1 MSTKKVVDTK
11 KASPN
16 TRANIAI
23 PTADNANYIAEIESS
38 KFATAYKELI
48 ERVLPDINIR
58 KPETFAT
65 YGSAERYYQD
75 SFSYIYN
82 SYPYD
87 GSRLEK
93 VNWSLSASAVDL
105 GVLQHEYP
113 RETGFV
119 NFSPSGWGSVS
130 ASSGRYGLS
139 TTPEYIKFSGGPY
152 VGSVYSL
159 SSNRESS
166 LKVNPSDGN
175 TLEFWLKKDS
185 FVSGS
190 TGSEVV
196 FDSYTID
203 FAEGED
209 RHGRFLLELS
219 GATGS
224 PFHLTYMSG
233 TTGFD
238 RIQVGED
245 ITTAT
250 VADGNWHHYAFV
262 VSYQDSI
269 LKAETY
275 LDGQYNSTVTS
286 SIASMGAVSGYFNG
300 VIGSLA
306 TEKDSNGGLG
316 YGKLSGSLDEIR
328 FWKTARTAKSIG
340 NHFDFPVHG
349 ATDNESID
357 SVLGI
362 YYKFNEGTIS
372 SQNTD
377 KVILDYSGRL
387 NNGEFIGYTTAS
399 RGSGSAITESDSTT
413 QKELGDPIMNP
424 QSSRVKSS
432 LDFLVK
438 IGKDYDKINNS
449 LIFKTVPQWVFDS
462 DFGSSNYSSD
472 FGILLQTIA
481 SKFDSIKILID
492 GLPRLGRTG
501 YTAATSATGSVNYT
515 ESFYSVLC
523 CSRELLDE
531 QTIVGSQGQ
540 ISYQNL
546 LSRGFNVEEL
556 PIVNKVGLGE
566 YIDNLGLN
574 QAELN
579 SENGSHLV
587 ESKMEI
593 IKNKILQNTYNNL
606 HSIYETK
613 GTESSFRNLIRCFGV
628 DEKLVAPNVYIN
640 NGEIIL
646 KDDLVQEEVRV
657 KSLALKDDN
666 RKITLF
672 QTSSASDERYY
683 IVGKDSGSVSYEIKT
698 LLPSIDNATT
708 VAATSSIFGINEVE
722 TSSFEVSDPNNAGF
736 VVKSVKSRISN
747 KGTYF
752 TLSSSAGI
760 FNKIT
765 TEYFAE
771 AFNDTI
777 WNLSV
782 RFSEDTDIKFS
793 NVNNKSTKQYKVEFS
808 GHQYEQDI
816 LVSDFNLSESIS
828 QSDYDSFI
836 QANKSVFIGAERTG
850 ITGSLI
856 TESENKFLSF
866 SVWDDYLDYDEI
878 REHAKSSDN
887 LGRFLAFQEESDNR
901 GRSYLRSDSLVLNWQ
916 FDDVSINNSVAQIE
930 DHASGSTQNVSIY
943 GPIVGYKYPA
953 KSTAISNSNEIV
965 GNEILSFMKQV
976 QIDNARA
983 KSRVEIKERE
993 IDSFELDSR
1002 PISYMYTYEKS
1013 MYQVISREMLR
1024 MIAGVSAYNNLVG
1037 EPIYKYRQDYKSLEK
1052 LRERFFN
1059 KVESDI
1065 DLERFIEYYK
1075 WFDSSLGKMLQQLQ
1089 PATAAMKLGLQ
1100 DVVESHAF
1108 ERNKYKHQAPTFEFK
1123 DPKIEGQILGIN
1135 ELLYDW
1141 EHGHA
1146 PLLVEEPIYWAAFDG
1161 TDDFIDVPDHDD
1173 HNFGDSLTDEP
1184 FSLSAW
1190 VVFTDPS
1197 VNQAIMGKFEGN
1209 ADSEYLLFTNGGY
1222 LQFNIYD
1229 EDTGSAVRIQ
1239 SVTNSM
1245 PFTAG
1250 TLYNITVTY
1259 DGSGLGTGINIYIDG
1274 TLVAQTRTTGGSY
1287 TAMHN
1292 TSVNFQIGSTVLGTL
1307 DFARNMRHVMV
1318 FGAELASSDVTE
1330 LLSLYDRGKLDV
1342 SATTLTK
1349 YSDLISWWKLD
1360 GTDLGSATATDA
1372 IGGHDGTFNG
1382 DAEIVLE
1389 GNFIFSERNQAE
1401 NCLWWKDRAERDDIL
1416 AITGG
1421 PNDDRQTINTR
1432 INTVVSGSTYVV
1444 RNLSRPYKIEG
1455 QNVKTIQVGSNRN
1468 ANKNKD
1474 LYRIVNSGKEIT
1486 LDAVDI
1492 YEFKQCDDVID
1503 PQEEKVYTAKAD
1515 VEGTSGYL
1523 DVDADMI
1530 FPFSLYSSSA
1540 GNDFSIFKDNL
1551 KITNNHDDEAF
1562 SLQGPFV
1569 REFVGGMPHRRVK
1582 FLTAD
1587 TERAEAYILSASAT
1601 TLTLKQ
1607 SSGLKSMVSRGRS
1620 TFLNIANI
1628 KTDKDSTP
1636 IVLGNYDKVYE
1647 IVQTHGRSLNNRLLA
1662 DSGSIP
1668 IDPIS
1673 TGRVFGTV
1681 DYTVPTRP
1689 RSEHV
1694 FVNRF
1699 SAPGGPETM
1708 AHGSRDLESG
1718 EFSIYNTM
1726 NYRNLS
1732 VRDPLNRLHSERSEQ
1747 FGYRSGSTTQ
1757 ASVHMT
1763 NRNYLYSVTSGS
1775 YGEEK
1780 EPDNFYAQHPI
1791 PQNDMQYAWITASS
1805 DTTALELVDANA
1817 GFGHQHGFT
1826 TGSKSAIQ
1834 FISSSTYQN
1843 PLLETLLEAS
1853 DAQSSDYFGT
1863 SVSLYGDTAV
1873 VGAPGEDDPGSQSG
1887 AIYLYKKT
1895 NGYWTQTDKIEA
1907 SDAAN
1912 NDNFGYSVS
1921 LYKDVMVVGA
1931 YLNDT
1936 YGKAYIYEK
1945 NNDSWE
1951 EKQIISSSVSSLFD
1965 YSKTVAVYGQG
1976 HARDA
1981 DVFVADPYYSTSK
1994 GSVLVYR
2001 KQPNGSWSESQR
2013 ISPSDLTNYT
2023 YFGRY
2028 GISVHGE
2035 TLVVGSEWSDP
2046 GGITNAGG
2054 VYIFDKL
2061 NDNSWPTSSY
2071 TQFLTASD
2079 KATQDDLGHD
2089 VAIYGSAIV
2098 AAAPGKDSAA
2108 GAAYIYEKTAG
2119 TWAEVQKLQPS
2130 ELVATDRFG
2139 DAVAIGDGVVAV
2151 GAAGQGTP
2159 ALVPGSGSVYIYEK
2173 QGDSWVQVNK
2183 LMPPQG
2189 TPDFAAYSWSLSFDG
2204 DVLLVGAKE
2213 DNSTTANYTGV
2224 AYTYRKM
2231 GKSWADVEANYAGIN
2246 LNIVDGLDESTN
2258 TLQKATDATVSQLIT
2273 HRQGPYAWPT
2283 WKQIRG
2289 YEHPIARA
2297 HKNSNTFSRVYM
2309 GSSQVNDSLNKK
2321 ALLFEGTNSYLN
2333 IDSTVNSFVS
2343 KKGVSVFAWIKH
2355 PEVTNLYSHA
2365 LLGIHQ
2371 SDGNNRI
2378 VFGLKGTS
2386 SDSYTGP
2393 GTLTFYQQT
2402 AGTRWNKGSHTRI
2415 DDNQWHHVGF
2425 VFNKTSDTSAT
2436 IDFYLDGVKLG
2447 STVTG
2452 LNPLD
2457 AQLNV
2462 ATDKVSIGQEF
2473 DFGLS
2478 TSDFWG
2484 GYIADFAIWNRSL
2497 SSTEVSDLVKY
2508 SGVDSRSFGP
2518 INLNKH
2524 SAANNLTAWYKMG
2537 DGKLNNRSD
2546 TINIELGDTTGNRIF
2561 NNADIFT
2568 GQYDALPTGSSE
2580 TFSIVDVSRELPGD
2594 YFVSSPKQIISGS
2607 HDIAMNAGYSRALDR
2622 SANVYERARKL
2633 DVLGTD
2639 NLGTFD
2645 KIRVIKNYKD
2655 IPVTKRFFPMSL
2667 TFHGSEAPT
2676 RGTWYTEEEMVWKEG
2691 LDSRLPRF
2699 FKVRENIQ
2707 KLDQSTREM
2716 AWINDSNYYEY
2727 LTKNIILGEDFEIE
2741 ELSDYASSYG
2751 HVGLKKTYQND
2762 VTTFSEMQI
2771 MEDAFMSEDVNH
2783 EYLPFVNS
2791 LVDEL
2796 ATNDSKLLQSS
2807 YSEKI
2812 YPREINTFTKNARE
2826 RENFDFFRWKSS
2838 VSDRSIIL
2846 SGNVN
2851 HYPDQPLLAEAN
2863 ASAFPKYDS
2872 SNQDDYKK
2880 SFFGLFD
2887 AVDVSSNSG
2896 GNIEVASNIS
2906 ASSWVLDSRSDL
2918 TVYPVNITSSYLN
2931 DSSSFLAARDQ
2942 GTRGEGIL
2950 QNDFSTF
2957 PLGYNGLYGAPPFS
2971 LVYNRRIPQVSG
2983 SDVYLA
2989 GEAKW
2994 EASTGTLGPF
3004 YDSYKDY
3011 AFSDIRLMA
3020 QDHSIVPEFRIS
3032 EFVNEILAG
3041 DRPYPDGRI
3050 EDPLSYWED
3059 YLSITG
3065 AVYANSSGDIELG
3078 PQFYK
3083 SYSNSDFMK
3092 YFEVIDNN
3100 VISNEQP
3107 ISHSRITL
3115 KCKAAMK
3122 FLPYKGFYPADRA
3135 TEIAELFYK
3144 NYLSDNVLAAARVF
3158 DDSQNSEEDTRQYL
3172 KLRAHCSR
3180 YQASKLLFGPGVLM
3194 NSIKAGVAVDYPR
3207 FSGAIANVRD
3217 RLPETIP
3224 LTGSWPTAED
3234 EIFIASGS
3242 FFTGSAINNTV
3253 DQGIPRLKGPGVKPG
3268 ARIEFED
3275 MLNPANIYDTTLYD
3289 HEPHPSAS
3297 LIYGSKYWN
3306 RIIERSAKFGNFN
3319 QNLLPLD
3326 LGIEFNNTRESFA
3339 RQMSPYTM
3347 AMQNFAAETV
3357 NFFVEDGH
3365 LTTAMSK
3372 PIDEYFV
3379 SGTTYKMNVR
3389 LTNVDNVMYDRH
3401 SAFGPP
3407 VDDSGDG
3414 LELRDL
3420 SVAGAPAPDAIA
3432 LTFNDPDDYRAEIE
3446 ASVHSQGDLPGF
3458 LIKDM
3463 DSQGNTLTP
3472 FFDVVF
3478 YSSDT
3483 QKSIYPDYSSSGY
3496 VLIYIDID
3504 DLTTANDVAQE
3515 VKSRLQS
3522 FSLITQYLD
3531 VSSDGS
3537 IITMSASYNGP
3548 SEISTSLTQNGTIG
3562 IDIFTGSS
3570 NPSIFASTVSAF
3582 TFSGGVAEDADYYTE
3597 STIATTSSHGYMPFV
3612 PPFLDPNADPYVEV
3626 SFTPDE
3632 SRNWSAREIVE
3643 ASTFEYYNFKEVP
3656 NNSDSNNNYIHA
3668 MSLSASLNLGII
3680 TSLKT
3685 DNVETIVSG
3694 NGFISNSE
3702 NPEVIG
3708 VQTDIKVD
3716 DNKKLDRWV
3725 IQTKWETPVL
3735 DFTNVKA
3742 TALNLST
3749 GQEQLVSGSPWKTR
3763 YWDQYYSVGKPRS
3776 GVTSGSFMTGSIG
3789 MWHQK
3794 GALIGNDSLTKD
3806 KGYFLKIEDVQG
3818 SEGLASKLGFV
3829 NYAENQQSTKG
3840 LKRAKEYR
3848 TRIGAV
3854 EDRKVVKEAVVAIP
3868 YVIRKDLNNRV
3879 DFVTF
3884 NPSLFEHAKNN
3895 FNFIKK
3901 ELNNVPLSSNIATIE
3916 EYKEF
3921 LAKYQKQTRDYISD
3935 APLNA
3940 IEYQLFMMED
3950 YILPPQLDFRI
3961 TGNDPFMMYFFQFR
3975 ASLDKTDVSNI
3986 WQNLYPESY
3995 LSSAKGRYSCA
4006 DRSFEGRIA
4015 SMKDV
4020 SYVSHYL
4027 DTLNVVGNNL
4037 SPVDSVYDLF
4047 SPRNTQDKT
4056 RWLVFKVKER
4066 GQANLENIRMSSIDP
4081 RISNVEKLEYIKES
4095 KSSLTTETQN
4105 KVAETSGLRSAVE
4118 NKLQYNWPYDYF
4130 SFVELVKLEAKIDSY
4145 NYKK

>member
-1 MSTKKVVDTK
+1 MSRKKSADQNQPTEPKKVIVT
-11 KASPN
+11 
-16 TRANIAI
+16 AI
-23 PTADNANYIAEIESS
+23 SAAENEQYNSQIES
-38 KFATAYKELI
+38 ADYIDAYKKLV
-48 ERVLPDINIR
+48 ERVLPNIDVR
-58 KPETFAT
+58 NPKTFVS
-65 YGSAERYYQD
+65 YGSAEKYYEN

-87 GSRLEK
+87 GSGLEK
-93 VNWSLSASAVDL
+93 IQWSLSASAIDL
-105 GVLQHEYP
+105 GVLQYEYP
-113 RETGFV
+113 KETGYVTFT
-119 NFSPSGWGSVS
+119 PEGWGSVDT
-130 ASSGRYGLS
+130 SSGRYSLPDS
-139 TTPEYIKFSGGPY
+139 VEYIKFSGGPY
-152 VGSVYSL
+152 VGSVFD
-159 SSNRESS
+159 SSTGRESS
-166 LKVNPSDGN
+166 LKINPSLGN

-185 FVSGS
+185 FVSSS
-190 TGSEVV
+190 TQTEVV

-203 FAEGED
+203 FDEGED
-209 RHGRFLLELS
+209 KYGRFLLELS
-219 GATGS
+219 GAAGS
-224 PFHLTYMSG
+224 PFYLTYMSG
-233 TTGFD
+233 TNGFD
-238 RIQVGED
+238 RQQLGEG
-245 ITTAT
+245 ITDSS
-250 VADGNWHHYAFV
+250 VADGKWHHYAFV
-262 VSYQDSI
+262 LSHTGST
-269 LKAETY
+269 LKAEMY
-275 LDGQYNSTVTS
+275 LDGAHNATVTS
-286 SIASMGAVSGYFNG
+286 SIASMNPVSGYFNG
-300 VIGSLA
+300 AIGSLA
-306 TEKDSNGGLG
+306 TEKDSTGGLG
-316 YGKLSGSLDEIR
+316 YGKLSGSVDEVR
-328 FWKTARTAKSIG
+328 FWKIKRTAENIG
-340 NHFDFPVHG
+340 NYFDFPVHG
-349 ATDNESID
+349 ATDKEQINST
-357 SVLGI
+357 LGL
-362 YYKFNEGTIS
+362 YYKFNEGTVS
-372 SQNTD
+372 LTATD
-377 KVILDYSGRL
+377 KVVLDYSGRL
-387 NNGEFIGYTTAS
+387 NNGEFVGYS
-399 RGSGSAITESDSTT
+399 SSNRNSGSAITESDSETT
-413 QKELGDPIMNP
+413 LQVELGDPIMNP
-424 QSSRVKSS
+424 NSNRVRTALQTLKE
-432 LDFLVK
+432 
-438 IGKDYDKINNS
+438 IGKDYDDYNNS
-449 LIFKTVPQWVFDS
+449 SIFKTVPQWAYEPS
-462 DFGSSNYSSD
+462 AGSSNPESD
-472 FGILLQTIA
+472 FSILLQAVA
-481 SKFDSIKILID
+481 SKFDSIKLLID
-492 GLPRLGRTG
+492 SLPTLNQPS
-501 YTAATSATGSVNYT
+501 YSDSTASPGSVDYKD
-515 ESFYSVLC
+515 SFYSMLGC
-523 CSRELLDE
+523 EREFVTE
-531 QTIVGSQGQ
+531 RRNVGSVGKY
-540 ISYQNL
+540 SWQNL
-546 LSRGFNVEEL
+546 LARGFNIEDF
-556 PIVNKVGLGE
+556 PI
-566 YIDNLGLN
+566 LN
-574 QAELN
+574 QITLNQYITNTGFDQTDPNIVEGSSLSLLESNAE
-579 SENGSHLV
+579 V
-587 ESKMEI
+587 
-593 IKNKILQNTYNNL
+593 IKDKILENTYNNL
-606 HSIYETK
+606 HSIYEKK
-613 GTESSFRNLIRCFGV
+613 GTEASFRNLIRCYGV
-628 DEKLVAPNVYIN
+628 DEKLISPNVYIN

-646 KDDLVQEEVRV
+646 KDDLVSEEVRIN
-657 KSLALKDDN
+657 SLAAHNDN
-666 RKITLF
+666 YQVTIF
-672 QTSSASDERYY
+672 QTASTSDERYY
-683 IVGKDSGSVSYEIKT
+683 IAGKDSGSVSYEVKT
-698 LLPSIDNATT
+698 IFPSTDSSDATYNT
-708 VAATSSIFGINEVE
+708 TSIFGVNEVN
-722 TSSFEVSDPNNAGF
+722 TVSFELASPNNAAFTVGAL
-736 VVKSVKSRISN
+736 KSSQTN
-747 KGTYF
+747 KGSYF

-760 FNKIT
+760 FDSIT
-765 TEYFAE
+765 TPYFTGV
-771 AFNDTI
+771 FDNTV
-777 WNLSV
+777 WNFAV
-782 RFSEDTDIKFS
+782 RFTEDTAVKLS
-793 NVNNKSTKQYKVEFS
+793 NVNNKSSKEYKVEFS
-808 GHQYEQDI
+808 GYQYEMDI
-816 LVSDFNLSESIS
+816 LVSSFNLSESIS
-828 QSDYDSFI
+828 QSDYENFI
-836 QANKSVFIGAERTG
+836 QANKSVFLGAERSD
-850 ITGSLI
+850 ITGSVI
-856 TESENKFLSF
+856 TNSENKFLSL
-866 SVWDDYLDYDEI
+866 SVWDDYLEDSEVM
-878 REHAKSSDN
+878 EHAKSADN
-887 LGRFLAFQEESDNR
+887 IGRFLAFHEESDNS
-901 GRSYLRSDSLVLNWQ
+901 GRSHLRADSLALNWQ
-916 FDDVSINNSVAQIE
+916 FDNVTTSGSTIE
-930 DHASGSTQNVSIY
+930 IADHASGSTDDISIY
-943 GPIVGYKYPA
+943 GQIVGYKYPA
-953 KSTAISNSNEIV
+953 KSTSLASASDIIKSEA
-965 GNEILSFMKQV
+965 LSFMKQV
-976 QIDNARA
+976 PIDNARA
-983 KSRVEIKERE
+983 KSRVEIKDRE
-993 IDSFELDSR
+993 IEYFELDSR
-1002 PISYMYTYEKS
+1002 PISYIYTYEKS

-1024 MIAGVSAYNNLVG
+1024 MLAGVSAYNNLIG

-1059 KVESDI
+1059 KVEGDI

-1075 WFDSSLGKMLQQLQ
+1075 WLDSSLGKMLQQLQ

-1100 DVVESHAF
+1100 DVVESHTL
-1108 ERNKYKHQAPTFEFK
+1108 ERNKYKHQAPVFEFK

-1161 TDDFIDVPDHDD
+1161 TDDFIDVPDSDD
-1173 HNFGDSLTDEP
+1173 FSFGDTATDSP
-1184 FSLSAW
+1184 FSLTAW
-1190 VVFTDPS
+1190 AVFTSPGS
-1197 VNQAIMGKFEGN
+1197 SAQAIMGKYDGN
-1209 ADSEYLLFTNGGY
+1209 TDSEYLVFNNNGF

-1229 EDTGSAVRIQ
+1229 QNTTNRIQ
-1239 SVTNSM
+1239 SKTNSSV
-1245 PFTAG
+1245 FVDG
-1250 TLYNITVTY
+1250 NLYNITVTY
-1259 DGSGLGTGINIYIDG
+1259 DGSGNSSGINIYIDG
-1274 TLVAQTRTTGGSY
+1274 TLVSQTRSSTGVY

-1292 TSVNFQIGSTVLGTL
+1292 TTVNFQIGSTVLGTL

-1318 FGAELASSDVTE
+1318 FGAELDSSDVTE
-1330 LLSLYDRGKLDV
+1330 LLSLYDRGKLNV

-1360 GTDLGSATATDA
+1360 GTDFGSATATDV

-1389 GNFIFSERNQAE
+1389 GNFVFSGRNQAE
-1401 NCLWWKDRAERDDIL
+1401 NCLWWKDRAERDGVL
-1416 AITGG
+1416 AISGG
-1421 PNDDRQTINTR
+1421 PNEDRQTINTR

-1492 YEFKQCDDVID
+1492 YEFKQCDDVIN
-1503 PQEEKVYTAKAD
+1503 PQEEKVYTAKTD

-1523 DVDADMI
+1523 DADADMI

-1551 KITNNHDDEAF
+1551 KITNNHDDEIF

-1587 TERAEAYILSASAT
+1587 AERAEAYMLSASAT

-1607 SSGLKSMVSRGRS
+1607 SSGPKSIVSRGRP

-1636 IVLGNYDKVYE
+1636 IVVGNYDKVYE

-1673 TGRVFGTV
+1673 AGRVFGTV

-1775 YGEEK
+1775 YGEQK
-1780 EPDNFYAQHPI
+1780 EPDNFYVQHPI

-1805 DTTALELVDANA
+1805 DTTALELVEANA
-1817 GFGHQHGFT
+1817 GFGHQHNFIT
-1826 TGSKSAIQ
+1826 SSRSVIQ

-1843 PLLETLLEAS
+1843 PVIESKIVSS
-1853 DAQSSDYFGT
+1853 DIEDEDYFGFDV
-1863 SVSLYGDTAV
+1863 SVYGDILL
-1873 VGAPGEDDPGSQSG
+1873 VGASREDDPGTDSG
-1887 AIYLYKKT
+1887 AAYVFERINGVWQQVQKLEPPQHLSDDRHGRSVWYDGNRMIIGAYAQGFAGSYATVYEKVTGSWEVMNTTAAVNGMLTPLSLASNFGRAVQIQGDTAIVGNAALDSGQGGVHVY
-1895 NGYWTQTDKIEA
+1895 NYNSDIGYW
-1907 SDAAN
+1907 
-1912 NDNFGYSVS
+1912 
-1921 LYKDVMVVGA
+1921 DVA
-1931 YLNDT
+1931 
-1936 YGKAYIYEK
+1936 
-1945 NNDSWE
+1945 
-1951 EKQIISSSVSSLFD
+1951 
-1965 YSKTVAVYGQG
+1965 GQ
-1976 HARDA
+1976 
-1981 DVFVADPYYSTSK
+1981 
-1994 GSVLVYR
+1994 
-2001 KQPNGSWSESQR
+2001 E
-2013 ISPSDLTNYT
+2013 I
-2023 YFGRY
+2023 
-2028 GISVHGE
+2028 
-2035 TLVVGSEWSDP
+2035 
-2046 GGITNAGG
+2046 
-2054 VYIFDKL
+2054 
-2061 NDNSWPTSSY
+2061 
-2071 TQFLTASD
+2071 LTASVGTGGT
-2079 KATQDDLGHD
+2079 AMGWSASIYENTIVVGNQMSGSGGAAWIFETTASWD
-2089 VAIYGSAIV
+2089 VTTEQKITAS
-2098 AAAPGKDSAA
+2098 DSAA
-2108 GAAYIYEKTAG
+2108 GDNFGHAVRIYEDTIISSADGKDSNKGAVYVFQRDGG
-2119 TWAEVQKLQPS
+2119 TWSETQKLQP
-2130 ELVATDRFG
+2130 TDLTTNDFFG
-2139 DAVAIGDGVVAV
+2139 DSVAIYKDTLAV
-2151 GAAGQGTP
+2151 GATGGSTTP
-2159 ALVPGSGSVYIYEK
+2159 KAGSVYLYEK
-2173 QGDSWVQVNK
+2173 INGTWIQVNK
-2183 LMPPQG
+2183 FSPFDVETG
-2189 TPDFAAYSWSLSFDG
+2189 DAFGFSLSLHEN
-2204 DVLLVGAKE
+2204 VLSIGSVYDSG
-2213 DNSTTANYTGV
+2213 SANDAGSVYV
-2224 AYTYRKM
+2224 YRRM
-2231 GKSWADVEANYAGIN
+2231 GKSWADVEVSYAGIN

-2258 TLQKATDATVSQLIT
+2258 TLEKTTDATVSQLIT
-2273 HRQGPYAWPT
+2273 HRQGPYGWPT

-2297 HKNSNTFSRVYM
+2297 HKNSNTFSRAFY
-2309 GSSQVNDSLNKK
+2309 
-2321 ALLFEGTNSYLN
+2321 GT
-2333 IDSTVNSFVS
+2333 
-2343 KKGVSVFAWIKH
+2343 
-2355 PEVTNLYSHA
+2355 P
-2365 LLGIHQ
+2365 
-2371 SDGNNRI
+2371 
-2378 VFGLKGTS
+2378 
-2386 SDSYTGP
+2386 
-2393 GTLTFYQQT
+2393 QT
-2402 AGTRWNKGSHTRI
+2402 
-2415 DDNQWHHVGF
+2415 
-2425 VFNKTSDTSAT
+2425 
-2436 IDFYLDGVKLG
+2436 
-2447 STVTG
+2447 
-2452 LNPLD
+2452 
-2457 AQLNV
+2457 
-2462 ATDKVSIGQEF
+2462 
-2473 DFGLS
+2473 
-2478 TSDFWG
+2478 
-2484 GYIADFAIWNRSL
+2484 
-2497 SSTEVSDLVKY
+2497 
-2508 SGVDSRSFGP
+2508 
-2518 INLNKH
+2518 
-2524 SAANNLTAWYKMG
+2524 
-2537 DGKLNNRSD
+2537 
-2546 TINIELGDTTGNRIF
+2546 
-2561 NNADIFT
+2561 
-2568 GQYDALPTGSSE
+2568 
-2580 TFSIVDVSRELPGD
+2580 
-2594 YFVSSPKQIISGS
+2594 IISGS
-2607 HDIAMNAGYSRALDR
+2607 HDAAMNAGYSRALDR

-2716 AWINDSNYYEY
+2716 AWINDSNYYEH

-2771 MEDAFMSEDVNH
+2771 MEDALMREDINH

-2851 HYPDQPLLAEAN
+2851 HHPDQPLLAEAN

-2896 GNIEVASNIS
+2896 GNIEVVSNIS

-2931 DSSSFLAARDQ
+2931 DSSSFLATRDQ

-2994 EASTGTLGPF
+2994 EAATGTLGPF

-3011 AFSDIRLMA
+3011 AFNDIRLMA

-3041 DRPYPDGRI
+3041 DRSYPDGRI

-3078 PQFYK
+3078 SQFYK

-3144 NYLSDNVLAAARVF
+3144 NYLSDNVLTTARVF
-3158 DDSQNSEEDTRQYL
+3158 DDSRNSEEDTRQYL

-3207 FSGAIANVRD
+3207 FSGAIGNVRD

-3319 QNLLPLD
+3319 QNFLPLD
-3326 LGIEFNNTRESFA
+3326 LGVEFNNTRESFA

-3420 SVAGAPAPDAIA
+3420 SVTGAPAPDAIA
-3432 LTFNDPDDYRAEIE
+3432 LTFNDPDDYRTELE
-3446 ASVHSQGDLPGF
+3446 ASAHSQGDLPGF

-3463 DSQGNTLTP
+3463 DSQGSTLTP

-3483 QKSIYPDYSSSGY
+3483 QGRTYTDYSSSGY

-3504 DLTTANDVAQE
+3504 DLTTAADVAQE
-3515 VKSRLQS
+3515 VRSRLQS

-3531 VSSDGS
+3531 VTSDGS

-3548 SEISTSLTQNGTIG
+3548 SEIGTSLTQNGTIG

-3582 TFSGGVAEDADYYTE
+3582 TFSGGVAEDAEYYTE

-3632 SRNWSAREIVE
+3632 SRKWSAREIVE

-3685 DNVETIVSG
+3685 DNIETIVSG
-3694 NGFISNSE
+3694 NGFISDSE

-3742 TALNLST
+3742 TALNLDT

-3763 YWDQYYSVGKPRS
+3763 YWDQYYTVGKPRS

-3794 GALIGNDSLTKD
+3794 GALIGDDSSTKD
-3806 KGYFLKIEDVQG
+3806 KGYFLKIEDVG

-3829 NYAENQQSTKG
+3829 NYTENQQSTKG

-3868 YVIRKDLNNRV
+3868 YVIREDLNNRV

-3884 NPSLFEHAKNN
+3884 NQSLFEKARNN

-3901 ELNNVPLSSNIATIE
+3901 ELNNVPLSNSITTIE
-3916 EYKEF
+3916 EYREF
-3921 LAKYQKQTRDYISD
+3921 LIKYQKQTRDYISD
-3935 APLNA
+3935 SPLNA

-3975 ASLDKTDVSNI
+3975 ASLDKTDISNI

-4006 DRSFEGRIA
+4006 DRSFQGRVA

-4027 DTLNVVGNNL
+4027 DTVSLVGNNL
-4037 SPVDSVYDLF
+4037 SPVDTVYDLF

-4066 GQANLENIRMSSIDP
+4066 GQANLENIRISSIDP

-4095 KSSLTTETQN
+4095 KSSLTLETQS
-4105 KVAETSGLRSAVE
+4105 KSADAAALRSLATS
-4118 NKLQYNWPYDYF
+4118 KLQYNWPYDYF